1 VRSLRFGVNYTPSNG
16 WFYSW
21 LEPSWD
27 DVRRDF
33 DAIAALGLDHVR
45 IFPLWPLLQ
54 PNRTLIRERALED
67 VRTTVELAAAAG
79 LSSAVDVV
87 QGHLSSFDFLP
98 SWMSTW
104 HRRSMFTD
112 AGAVE
117 AQARLVTALHD
128 ALADAPGFFAVTM
141 GNELN
146 QFADR
151 PHPSPMAA
159 RPDDVTAW
167 LGALL
172 DAVPAGSPVARV
184 HAEYD
189 AAWYLDEHP
198 FLPTHA
204 SRMGDMTAIHSW
216 IFNGTAQHYGG
227 MSQESLRHAEYLI
240 ELSRAFAVRPD
251 RRIWLQ
257 EIGAPL
263 NCLEERQAADF
274 CEHTIRYAADTADL
288 WGVTWWCS
296 HDVSRSLADFPE
308 LEHTL
313 GLFDEVGKPKP
324 IGQRFASIA
333 AELASRP
340 APAAGRS
347 VAVEIPVDEN
357 DVPLRRGELA
367 PGGGIFARWMELAR
381 SGDRPALVTSRDAA
395 DPAALAERGVLSVV
409 QPAPDGRSVYAP
421 VSES

>member
-1 VRSLRFGVNYTPSNG
+1 MRFGVNYTPSTG

-54 PNRTLIRERALED
+54 PNRALIREQALDD
-67 VRTTVELAAAAG
+67 VRTTVELAGRAG
-79 LSSAVDVV
+79 LSSAVDVI

-112 AGAVE
+112 TDAVE
-117 AQARLVTALHD
+117 AQARLVEALHE
-128 ALADAPGFFAVTM
+128 ALTGAPGFFALTM

-146 QFADR
+146 QFADQ

-159 RPDDVTAW
+159 QPEDVTAW

-172 DAVPAGSPVARV
+172 DAVPPGSPVARL

-189 AAWYLDEHP
+189 AAWYLDGHP

-240 ELSRAFAVRPD
+240 ELSRAFAVQPD
-251 RRIWLQ
+251 RPIWLQ

-263 NCLEERQAADF
+263 NCLEEHQAADF
-274 CEHTIRYAADTADL
+274 CEHTVRHAADTAHL

-313 GLFDEVGKPKP
+313 GLFDEDGKPKP
-324 IGQRFASIA
+324 IGHRFASVA
-333 AELASRP
+333 AEFAARRAPVP
-340 APAAGRS
+340 ARS

-357 DVPLRRGELA
+357 DVPLRRGDLA
-367 PGGGIFARWMELAR
+367 PGGGVFTRWMELAR
-381 SGDRPALVTSRDAA
+381 SGDRPALVTSRHAS
-395 DPAALAERGVLSVV
+395 DPTTLAGRGVLSVV
-409 QPAPDGRSVYAP
+409 QPAPGGQSVYAP